1 MNIGWYLLSD
11 GSKQYW
17 DGTQWLEA
25 QPLTPEVNS
34 AVSVVGS
41 SGPLAQEPPPP
52 PVTPHSLPVADNAPP
67 PPPTASG
74 GRSRL
79 FALLALGLVMANAF
93 FPPGLLERPSR
104 IWDRLSCMSG
114 VDCITPWYSRG
125 WLLLVLWWI
134 GIILAFIFAAVR
146 NRAGAVVAVSLA
158 ALVSLIGVFRYV
170 TLIFELEFWD
180 NGVVPAAFDV
190 VNAVSVAA
198 VFAVATFM
206 AAQLK
211 PAGQGAR
218 ALTHTPGAPNRNNSL
233 AVAAM
238 IASVL
243 TFWIVGVVL
252 GHIALVQIRRTGEG
266 GRGMALAG
274 VIVGYFGW
282 ALGIIFVF
290 NFQNWAYSQ
299 Y

>member
-1 MNIGWYLLSD
+1 
-11 GSKQYW
+11 
-17 DGTQWLEA
+17 
-25 QPLTPEVNS
+25 
-34 AVSVVGS
+34 
-41 SGPLAQEPPPP
+41 
-52 PVTPHSLPVADNAPP
+52 
-67 PPPTASG
+67 
-74 GRSRL
+74 
-79 FALLALGLVMANAF
+79 
-93 FPPGLLERPSR
+93 
-104 IWDRLSCMSG
+104 MSG
-114 VDCITPWYSRG
+114 MDYITPWYSR
-125 WLLLVLWWI
+125 WWVLLVLWWI

-146 NRAGAVVAVSLA
+146 NRAGAVVAVSIA
-158 ALVSLIGVFRYV
+158 ALVSLAEVFRYV

-190 VNAVSVAA
+190 ANAVSVAV
-198 VFAVATFM
+198 VFAIATFM

-218 ALTHTPGAPNRNNSL
+218 ALTHTPGASNRNNPL

-282 ALGIIFVF
+282 ALGIIFVV
-290 NFQNWAYSQ
+290 NFQNWANSQ

>member
-1 MNIGWYLLSD
+1 
-11 GSKQYW
+11 
-17 DGTQWLEA
+17 
-25 QPLTPEVNS
+25 
-34 AVSVVGS
+34 
-41 SGPLAQEPPPP
+41 
-52 PVTPHSLPVADNAPP
+52 
-67 PPPTASG
+67 
-74 GRSRL
+74 
-79 FALLALGLVMANAF
+79 MANAF

>member
-1 MNIGWYLLSD
+1 
-11 GSKQYW
+11 
-17 DGTQWLEA
+17 
-25 QPLTPEVNS
+25 
-34 AVSVVGS
+34 
-41 SGPLAQEPPPP
+41 
-52 PVTPHSLPVADNAPP
+52 
-67 PPPTASG
+67 
-74 GRSRL
+74 
-79 FALLALGLVMANAF
+79 MANAF

-218 ALTHTPGAPNRNNSL
+218 ALTHTPGASNRNNSL